1 MYSIYSR
8 CMWLQSNIPLSLCII
23 CSWNNC
29 SCRCPVTLHIHMHFD
44 ACLMRQCSMQCGI
57 ASCPPGI
64 ACVFLPG
71 LEFPSAWFF
80 FFLSFV
86 CLVHE
91 HSEWRLPTNLSQRLC
106 SVNDALESIDDVEPS
121 TKWLAYGYV
130 NGAPRRS
137 SYNFAVE
144 AREKPIQQH

>member
-1 MYSIYSR
+1 MSSDVTHTYAFR
-8 CMWLQSNIPLSLCII
+8 CLFDAAMFDAMWNSVLPTGNCLRLFARPGIPL
-23 CSWNNC
+23 
-29 SCRCPVTLHIHMHFD
+29 
-44 ACLMRQCSMQCGI
+44 
-57 ASCPPGI
+57 
-64 ACVFLPG
+64 G
-71 LEFPSAWFF
+71 LVF
-80 FFLSFV
+80 FFLSFL